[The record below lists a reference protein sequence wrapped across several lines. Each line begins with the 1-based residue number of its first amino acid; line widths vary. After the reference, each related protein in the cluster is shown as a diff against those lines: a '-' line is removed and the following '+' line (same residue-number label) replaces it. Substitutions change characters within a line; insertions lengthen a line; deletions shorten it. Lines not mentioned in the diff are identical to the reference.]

1 MNIAVSS
8 DLTGSE
14 KITGMVFDPA
24 SLSTS
29 IAGCDPHAVWLE
41 GTSHTVAALIARTS
55 AGNENITAR
64 FHDIRQSLA
73 FLGDCRDA
81 QSELGA
87 GPTVNSKSIPRG
99 DRLLAS
105 TGLMDR
111 GFGFPYGPS
120 LHIGATGWYLLAA
133 LGGNPLQLGY
143 SSSPRGR

>member
-41 GTSHTVAALIARTS
+41 GTSHTVAALVARTI
-55 AGNENITAR
+55 AGNENIAAR
-64 FHDIRQSLA
+64 LHDLQQSLA
-73 FLGDCRDA
+73 FLVNCRVA

-87 GPTVNSKSIPRG
+87 GQTVNSKAVPQG
-99 DRLLAS
+99 DGLLAS
-105 TGLMDR
+105 TSLMDT
-111 GFGFPYGPS
+111 GFGFTYGPS

-133 LGGNPLQLGY
+133 LGGNPFQLGY
-143 SSSPRGR
+143 SSRPQGQ

>member
-1 MNIAVSS
+1 MRH
-8 DLTGSE
+8 L
-14 KITGMVFDPA
+14 
-24 SLSTS
+24 
-29 IAGCDPHAVWLE
+29 
-41 GTSHTVAALIARTS
+41 
-55 AGNENITAR
+55 
-64 FHDIRQSLA
+64 RQSLA
-73 FLGDCRDA
+73 FLSDCRDA

-143 SSSPRGR
+143 SSLHSALLRRDFPAFFDEPSSFGGRLLGGGEILLG

>member
-29 IAGCDPHAVWLE
+29 IAGCDPDAVWPE

-64 FHDIRQSLA
+64 FHDIQQSLA
-73 FLGDCRDA
+73 FLTNCRDA
-81 QSELGA
+81 PSELGA
-87 GPTVNSKSIPRG
+87 GQTVNSKSIPQG
-99 DRLLAS
+99 DGLLAS
-105 TGLMDR
+105 NSLMDT
-111 GFGFPYGPS
+111 GFGFTYGPS

-133 LGGNPLQLGY
+133 LGGNPFQLG
-143 SSSPRGR
+143 